1 MAKFASIIT
10 LIFAALILFA
20 AFDYLIINDDIYN
33 IEAPTRVEG
42 QKLCRKPSG
51 TWSGLCANSDAC
63 RKQCI
68 RLEKARDGSCK
79 YEFPAHKCF
88 CYYPC

>member
-20 AFDYLIINDDIYN
+20 AF
-33 IEAPTRVEG
+33 EAPTKVEG